1 MSNTPV
7 DYALDNTLGII
18 RVDNPPV
25 NALSQPVREGIIRA
39 LEQART
45 DHSELLLLLCA
56 GRTFIAGADITEF
69 GKPPQAPSLP
79 DVIAALES
87 FPKPVAVALHGTA
100 LGGGLELAMACHY
113 RAALPDARL
122 GLPEV
127 KLGLLP
133 GAGGTQRLPRLVG
146 PELALEMITGGA
158 PIRAPQALAAGL
170 LDHMLEGELEPAA
183 VQWAQNLLAQA
194 VPVRPTG
201 ERPVPPPAEA
211 DFLARHRQQTARKF
225 RGQPAPGYI
234 AELVELALSASLED
248 GLARERE
255 CFLACKASPQSAA
268 LRHVFFAERAT
279 SKLPDI
285 PADTPLRAVR
295 SAAVIGAGTMG
306 GGIAMC
312 FASAGIPVTLVETRQ
327 DYLDNGLEKIRQNYA
342 NSVKRGRFTAE
353 AVAGWLA
360 TIRGTLDYGDIA
372 DVDLVIEAVFENM
385 AVKQEVFRKLDASCK
400 PGCILATNTSYLDVN
415 AIAGA
420 TGRPADVIGAHFF
433 SPANVM
439 KLLEVVRAE
448 KTADDVVQTFMKL
461 ARTIGKIPVAV
472 GVCHGFVGNRML
484 QAYGRQ
490 AQLLLLEGATPTQVD
505 QAMESWGMAMGPLA
519 VGDLAGLDIGYR
531 SRRDQGIE
539 SRSVLESA
547 LADTLVEMER
557 LGQKSGAG
565 YYRYDPAT
573 RARQADP
580 DVEQLLRE
588 IAAQWQVPQRE
599 IKDEEIVDRLILA
612 LVNEGAAILQEGIAA
627 RPSDVDIVYINGYG
641 FPSWRGGPM
650 FHADSLGL
658 DAVVTRLE
666 ELREL
671 TGDDCWEPAPLLRK
685 LAAEGNGLESLNGR
699 G

>member
-1 MSNTPV
+1 MSNTAV
-7 DYALDNTLGII
+7 HYALDDTLGII
-18 RVDNPPV
+18 RIDNPPV
-25 NALSQPVREGIIRA
+25 NALSQPVREGILQA

-45 DHSELLLLLCA
+45 DNSKLLLLLCA

-69 GKPPQAPSLP
+69 GRPPQPPSLP

-87 FPKPVAVALHGTA
+87 FPKPVAVAMHGTA

-158 PIRAPQALAAGL
+158 PIRAQQALDAGL
-170 LDHMLEGELEPAA
+170 VDQVLEGELESSAIH
-183 VQWAQNLLAQA
+183 WARSLLAQS
-194 VPVRPTG
+194 VPARPTG
-201 ERPVPPPAEA
+201 ERPVPAPAKA
-211 DFLARHRQQTARKF
+211 DFLQRHQQQTARRY

-234 AELVELALSASLED
+234 AELVELALTASLAD

-255 CFLACKASPQSAA
+255 CFLACKESHQSAA

-279 SKLPDI
+279 GKLPDI
-285 PADTPLRAVR
+285 PADTPLRQVR
-295 SAAVIGAGTMG
+295 RAAVIGAGTMG

-312 FASAGIPVTLVETRQ
+312 FASAGIPVTLVETTQ
-327 DYLDNGLEKIRQNYA
+327 DYLDGGLEKIRQNYA

-353 AVAGWLA
+353 AVAGWLEN
-360 TIRGTLDYGDIA
+360 IRGTLDYADIA
-372 DVDLVIEAVFENM
+372 EVDLVIEAVFENM
-385 AVKQEVFRKLDASCK
+385 AVKQEVFRKLDATCK

-420 TGRPADVIGAHFF
+420 TRRPEDVIGAHFF

-448 KTADDVVQTFMKL
+448 KTAPDVVQTFMKL

-505 QAMESWGMAMGPLA
+505 QAMENWGMAMGPLA

-539 SRSVLESA
+539 PRSVLESA
-547 LADTLVEMER
+547 LADTLVEMDR

-573 RARQADP
+573 RARQADTE
-580 DVEQLLRE
+580 VEELLRG

-599 IKDEEIVDRLILA
+599 IKDDEIVDRLILA
-612 LVNEGAAILQEGIAA
+612 LVNEGAAILQERIAA

-650 FHADSLGL
+650 FYADSLGL
-658 DAVVTRLE
+658 DAVIARLR

-671 TGDDCWEPAPLLRK
+671 TGDEKWEPAPLLQDLTAAGK
-685 LAAEGNGLESLNGR
+685 SLASLNGR